1 VDVDGPA
8 WAQPYDPRSGHRPF
22 VGGRSVVAVSLL
34 DVLISRRPDRPAAQ
48 LPRGYTT
55 GALLAAAVV
64 TSLLAGRRA
73 RDRR

>member
-1 VDVDGPA
+1 M
-8 WAQPYDPRSGHRPF
+8 
-22 VGGRSVVAVSLL
+22 AVSLL
-34 DVLISRRPDRPAAQ
+34 DVLVSGRPHRAGVQ
-48 LPRGYTT
+48 LPRGYAT

>member
-1 VDVDGPA
+1 
-8 WAQPYDPRSGHRPF
+8 
-22 VGGRSVVAVSLL
+22 VAVSLL
-34 DVLISRRPDRPAAQ
+34 DVLASGRPDRPVGQ

-64 TSLLAGRRA
+64 TFLLAGRRS

>member
-1 VDVDGPA
+1 M
-8 WAQPYDPRSGHRPF
+8 
-22 VGGRSVVAVSLL
+22 AVSLL
-34 DVLISRRPDRPAAQ
+34 DVLVSGRPDRPAGQ

-55 GALLAAAVV
+55 GALLAAALV

>member
-1 VDVDGPA
+1 M
-8 WAQPYDPRSGHRPF
+8 
-22 VGGRSVVAVSLL
+22 AVSLL
-34 DVLISRRPDRPAAQ
+34 DVLASGRPDRPAVQ

-64 TSLLAGRRA
+64 TSLLAGRRV